1 MALALLNLDEKSLK
15 LKWISTQF
23 FVNILHKCNAAI
35 ALVKKE
41 HIEDQFFY
49 LKSEMEREIDKLTF
63 ANVGR
68 EENEEKIFMVKQ
80 LLENLSKISLFIKQ
94 V

>member
-1 MALALLNLDEKSLK
+1 MALGLLNLDEKSLK

-41 HIEDQFFY
+41 HIEDSFFY

-63 ANVGR
+63 ANL
-68 EENEEKIFMVKQ
+68 EQDNNEEKIYMVKQ
-80 LLENLSKISLFIKQ
+80 LLENLNKIGLFIKQ